1 MGTAFKS
8 SQSASNA
15 NQIRD
20 IILWHQQNLVP
31 GLASWTL
38 HKRIAAPSGFFMRR
52 VCTRISMVGY
62 VGAPKG
68 APGSCVTGRPT
79 LRSSPPKIGLKGGEP
94 LITQG
99 FTYEL

>member
-15 NQIRD
+15 NHVQA
-20 IILWHQQNLVP
+20 IIPRHQQNLVP
-31 GLASWTL
+31 GLASRTL

-62 VGAPKG
+62 VGAQQC
-68 APGSCVTGRPT
+68 APGPCVTGRPT

-99 FTYEL
+99 FTHE